1 MVLKLNNNP
10 LISVVVPIYNVEK
23 YLRRCVESIRCQ
35 TYSNLEII
43 LVDDGSPD
51 SCGKICDAYRNT
63 DNRIKVIHKKNG
75 GLSDARNV
83 GIKIAQG
90 EYITCID
97 SDDFISPFFI
107 DNLWTAIQES
117 KCEIATSWFVDYYEG
132 DDITESKKLDINDVQ
147 VLNKEEFYKKLLYQD
162 GVEISAWGKLY
173 KAELFKGVEY
183 PTGKLYEDIPTT
195 YLLVEKV
202 TKIAV
207 IPNIDYFYFQ
217 RKTSIAQ
224 ANFSL
229 QKMDAINHMN
239 DFRNFIT
246 VNYPLLKKAAECRYF
261 SVLCN
266 ILFQIQSPEFK
277 QQQEELWNEIKKYR
291 YSVLKNRYGR
301 KKARV
306 AALLSYGGY
315 KFMYKIYVSTQ
326 NSVI

>member
-83 GIKIAQG
+83 GIKIAPG

-315 KFMYKIYVSTQ
+315 KFLYKIYVSTQ
-326 NSVI
+326 KSVI